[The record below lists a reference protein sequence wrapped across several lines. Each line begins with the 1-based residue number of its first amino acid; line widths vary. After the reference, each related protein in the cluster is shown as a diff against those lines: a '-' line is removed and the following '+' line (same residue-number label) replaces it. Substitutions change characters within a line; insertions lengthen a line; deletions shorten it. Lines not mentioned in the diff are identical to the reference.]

1 MIPPPSLRYL
11 PHGVLASLLLGLVLM
26 PLLFPPS
33 LARAG
38 NDGPDTFIDEGPPG
52 ATPSREATFVFN
64 ATTLKPV
71 FWCSLDGSLFI
82 PCEARWRVKDLSVG
96 EHTVDVYAV
105 DVNTAHR
112 DPTPSGWVWRVTER
126 EPDAGTARVPAA
138 RGSR

>member
-11 PHGVLASLLLGLVLM
+11 PHGLFASLLLGMVLM

-38 NDGPDTFIDEGPPG
+38 SEGPDTFIDEGPPG
-52 ATPSREATFVFN
+52 ATPSREATFVFT

-71 FWCSLDGSLFI
+71 FWCSLDSSLFI
-82 PCEARWRVKDLSVG
+82 PCESPWRLKDLSPG
-96 EHTVDVYAV
+96 EHTLDVYAV
-105 DVNTAHR
+105 DVNTARR

-126 EPDAGTARVPAA
+126 RQDTPRTPASA
-138 RGSR
+138 PP

>member
-11 PHGVLASLLLGLVLM
+11 PHGLLASMLLCLM
-26 PLLFPPS
+26 LTPVLFPPS

-38 NDGPDTFIDEGPPG
+38 NEGPDTFIDEGPPG
-52 ATPSREATFVFN
+52 ATPSREATFVFT

-71 FWCSLDGSLFI
+71 FWCSLDGSLYI
-82 PCEARWRVKDLSVG
+82 PCESPWRLKDLPVG

-112 DPTPSGWVWRVTER
+112 DPTPSGWVWRVTEAAPR
-126 EPDAGTARVPAA
+126 ANPPRPPASA
-138 RGSR
+138 P